1 MWRSAVLI
9 LSAVRAAV
17 VALVVRVPGRALV
30 VPATL
35 LLLLGVVTHV
45 PGGRVVIV
53 LRSTC
58 RYAHL
63 RHVSH
68 LSGHALLAHLHL
80 RGHHVRLA
88 IGRHVLRTGGVHLTL
103 VHGLVR
109 HLHMRRR
116 PVARVLRV
124 VGELLLLLLSRLR
137 DRAGTHLHRHLVQ
150 GLARRAHEG
159 HLPRREAHCLHVDQS
174 RRSHELAHRVY
185 VELLRGVLC
194 PVAGRK
200 HAALHH
206 HALRGLY
213 EPNIVHVQRN
223 QKRSMRDEERQD
235 LPLSRL

>member
-35 LLLLGVVTHV
+35 LLLLGVVPHV

-68 LSGHALLAHLHL
+68 LPGHALLAHLHL

-88 IGRHVLRTGGVHLTL
+88 IGRHVLRTGGVHLAL

-116 PVARVLRV
+116 VARVLRV
-124 VGELLLLLLSRLR
+124 VGELLLLSRLR

-174 RRSHELAHRVY
+174 RRSHELTHRVY

-194 PVAGRK
+194 PVAGGK

-206 HALRGLY
+206 HALRGLN
-213 EPNIVHVQRN
+213 EPNTAHVQIN
-223 QKRSMRDEERQD
+223 QEAQHAI
-235 LPLSRL
+235 